1 MVPSTYFMR
10 KVFHFLHIL
19 FLLGVASH
27 TKAQIDTDRVLITGR
42 SAFYYEDYVLA
53 ISYFN
58 KVIRVKPYLADP
70 YYFRAFA
77 KYSLEDLKGAEKD
90 MDKAISINPFQASF
104 FRFRGDIRS
113 KFGAYDEALG
123 DYAKGLELSPQEEGI
138 FFNRGLVYMNT
149 KEYQKSVDDFTEV
162 LKIDNAQYGAY
173 INRAISK
180 LQLKDTIGAVKDM
193 DEAIEVNPLVADA
206 YRFSAII
213 YYETND
219 FNKALDRINEAIE
232 LNRND
237 AGYYMMRG
245 VIRYQMDNL
254 VGTMSDFDQV
264 IELDPKNTMA
274 YANRGILRVEVGDVN
289 NAIDDFSRVLALNS
303 SDLLTLFNRSLLY
316 IRVGQYREAIADL
329 NVIIDRYPDYP
340 DAYMARSQAYSGI
353 NNNMAAGR
361 DYNMYFKLDQDS
373 RKKAEREPAKKKTG
387 NDGDKPK
394 KTRGEKDDD
403 INNHDKIAVLDDFG
417 IDETE
422 VEEIDNLR
430 GKIQNRNIVIDL
442 ETVYGLT
449 FFSVDS
455 LINRT
460 RYFKTDVTQFN
471 QRKKFGRPLIFS
483 NREAETDGSKSL
495 EYFTTIKEI
504 GAQLEQTPNDYE
516 QRFIRAILYGVV
528 LNYTS
533 AIAEYDFIIE
543 NTEDKKIHLFAYF
556 NRAYIRYKMLEM
568 MQTFDDEELPSN
580 LLSKPLTS
588 AVIKGKTPSGD
599 EVIKQSLDYQLIER
613 DLQKVLEID
622 PEYEFAYYN
631 LGILQCIRKDY
642 EGAIVYFEKAIALNP
657 FFAEAYFNRGL
668 TRIYLKQDELGTLDL
683 SKAGELGMYKAYN
696 VIKRYGMQRELKEE
710 NETK

>member
-1 MVPSTYFMR
+1 MQ
-10 KVFHFLHIL
+10 KVIYFLHIL
-19 FLLGVASH
+19 FLLGVASNA
-27 TKAQIDTDRVLITGR
+27 KAQIDTDRVLIIGR
-42 SAFYYEDYVLA
+42 NALYYEDYVLA

-90 MDKAISINPFQASF
+90 MDKAISVSPFQAGF
-104 FRFRGDIRS
+104 YRFRGDIRS
-113 KFGAYDEALG
+113 KFGAYDEALN

-219 FNKALDRINEAIE
+219 FDKALARINEAIE

-254 VGTMSDFDQV
+254 AGTMSDFDQV

-289 NAIDDFSRVLALNS
+289 NAIDDFSRVLALNPG
-303 SDLLTLFNRSLLY
+303 DLLTLFNRSLLY

-329 NVIIDRYPDYP
+329 NVIIQRYPDYP

-361 DYNMYFKLDQDS
+361 DYNMAFKLDQDS
-373 RKKAEREPAKKKTG
+373 RKKAEREPEKKKTV

-394 KTRGEKDDD
+394 KTRSEKDDD
-403 INNHDKIAVLDDFG
+403 ISNHDKIAVLDDFG

-471 QRKKFGRPLIFS
+471 QHKKFGRPLIFS

-495 EYFTTIKEI
+495 EYFTSIKEI
-504 GAQLEQTPNDYE
+504 GTQIEQTPSDYE
-516 QRFIRAILYGVV
+516 LRFIRAILYGVV

-533 AIAEYDFIIE
+533 AITEYDFIIE
-543 NTEDKKIHLFAYF
+543 NTEDKKLNLFAYF
-556 NRAYIRYKMLEM
+556 NRAYIRYKMVEM
-568 MQTFDDEELPSN
+568 MQTFDDVELPSS
-580 LLSKPLTS
+580 LISKPLTS
-588 AVIKGKTPSGD
+588 VVNKDKVAKEDVI
-599 EVIKQSLDYQLIER
+599 IKQSLDYELIER
-613 DLQKVLEID
+613 DLQKVLELD

-696 VIKRYGMQRELKEE
+696 VIKRYGMQREVKEE
-710 NETK
+710 EETK